1 LIEKVFS
8 LKKDGNE
15 QPQFFALTLK
25 YANQGAGYRRT
36 IIYGT
41 EAHLRGL
48 LRDGG
53 IAAPIIDDLFR
64 NVR

>member
-1 LIEKVFS
+1 LIETVFS
-8 LKKDGNE
+8 LQKDGNE

-36 IIYGT
+36 IISGT
-41 EAHLRGL
+41 EAYLRGV

-53 IAAPIIDDLFR
+53 IAGPIIDDLFR
-64 NVR
+64 NAH

>member
-8 LKKDGNE
+8 LQKDRNE

-41 EAHLRGL
+41 EAYLREVL
-48 LRDGG
+48 QNGG
-53 IAAPIIDDLFR
+53 IASPIIEDLFKNAR
-64 NVR
+64 